1 MKKIKSKMNKP
12 VYIGLSRLEI
22 SETLMYEFCYDY
34 IKPKYQINEKLCYM
48 DTDSFIINIRIEDFY
63 KDIRD
68 DLEKRLI
75 HQIMK
80 SINH

>member
-1 MKKIKSKMNKP
+1 
-12 VYIGLSRLEI
+12 
-22 SETLMYEFCYDY
+22 
-34 IKPKYQINEKLCYM
+34 M

-68 DLEKRLI
+68 DLEKRFI